1 MKEQECSNEYVDTT
15 NRKRLY
21 FYAELSKMLVMFDSS
36 YDEVNDLI
44 YKLYTLSNSLSDI
57 EPRRK
62 NIEYEHDTKEDKQ
75 VDENTFIRENDTH
88 DLRIYTIIATIQE
101 ESTWA
106 IRDTLYDITDKIYHK
121 LDKIIHPDYRPGLD
135 YERVRYYTE
144 VEYIS
149 KEEQKRIKAEHNLDF
164 KEEDWRA

>member
-1 MKEQECSNEYVDTT
+1 MGKFDYSKGIVNTSD
-15 NRKRLY
+15 RKRLY
-21 FYAELSKMLVMFDSS
+21 FFEEISEMLTLYDSS
-36 YDEVNDLI
+36 DNEVNELI
-44 YKLYTLSNSLSDI
+44 YWLYSLSRNTSHL
-57 EPRRK
+57 EPK
-62 NIEYEHDTKEDKQ
+62 NYETSFDYELKPDKQ
-75 VDENTFIRENDTH
+75 TDENTFIRENDTH

-106 IRDTLYDITDKIYHK
+106 IRDALYDITDKIYHK

>member
-1 MKEQECSNEYVDTT
+1 MKEQECSIEYVDTT

-36 YDEVNDLI
+36 DDEVNDLI

-88 DLRIYTIIATIQE
+88 DLRIYTIIATIQ
-101 ESTWA
+101 
-106 IRDTLYDITDKIYHK
+106 
-121 LDKIIHPDYRPGLD
+121 
-135 YERVRYYTE
+135 
-144 VEYIS
+144 
-149 KEEQKRIKAEHNLDF
+149 
-164 KEEDWRA
+164 

>member
-1 MKEQECSNEYVDTT
+1 
-15 NRKRLY
+15 
-21 FYAELSKMLVMFDSS
+21 
-36 YDEVNDLI
+36 LI

-106 IRDTLYDITDKIYHK
+106 IRDSLYDITDKIYHK

>member
-36 YDEVNDLI
+36 DDEVNDLI

-88 DLRIYTIIATIQE
+88 DLRIYIIIATIQE

-106 IRDTLYDITDKIYHK
+106 IRDALYEITDKIYHK